1 MANKKPGKTT
11 TKDMDPGAQGA
22 PSVSSA
28 NTLPLGAELTGK
40 ARGKRLKYNHV
51 YTTGPF
57 TLPSNTHSLD
67 WGLLNND
74 TTQQTV
80 RVTVFKCHIGAPK
93 TAEPPGPL
101 EVTVGPGV
109 LTHNANAAQG
119 GFFYEIQVETNSR
132 LVFPYASAW
141 PGSIGDPIAGT
152 VVKSAEFIRE
162 LS

>member
-1 MANKKPGKTT
+1 MTAHPFGGAMAIKKPGKTA
-11 TKDMDPGAQGA
+11 TKDTGAQGA

-28 NTLPLGAELTGK
+28 DTLPLGAELAGQG
-40 ARGKRLKYNHV
+40 RGKKLKYKNV

-57 TLPSNTHSLD
+57 TLPLNTHSLD

-74 TTQQTV
+74 STQQTV

-119 GFFYEIQVETNSR
+119 
-132 LVFPYASAW
+132 
-141 PGSIGDPIAGT
+141 
-152 VVKSAEFIRE
+152 
-162 LS
+162 